1 MQNLV
6 DLTFLTPFKKLPAI
20 QYTVLVHVLCVI
32 STCTCALVEK
42 GTAFFPVLVC
52 RRLIVDSI
60 PTI

>member
-6 DLTFLTPFKKLPAI
+6 GLKFLTPFKAI
-20 QYTVLVHVLCVI
+20 QYTVLVHVLYVI